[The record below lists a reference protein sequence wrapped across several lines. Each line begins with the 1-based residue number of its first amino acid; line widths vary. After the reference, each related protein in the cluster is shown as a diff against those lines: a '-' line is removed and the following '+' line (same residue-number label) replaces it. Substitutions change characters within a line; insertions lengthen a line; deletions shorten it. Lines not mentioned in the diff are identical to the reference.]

1 MLGEVQRREQ
11 AVDDRIMG
19 LRDRHAKEVAG
30 LKARH
35 ARLLA
40 DTAKRVR
47 GNNDATTAS
56 IASVETENK
65 WLRRRVADL
74 QEIVEAFQDSM
85 GLAVPEGE
93 GER

>member
-1 MLGEVQRREQ
+1 M
-11 AVDDRIMG
+11 
-19 LRDRHAKEVAG
+19 
-30 LKARH
+30 KARH

-40 DTAKRVR
+40 DTAKRVQ

-85 GLAVPEGE
+85 GLAMPEGAA
-93 GER
+93 ER